1 MAGDGSGWAVGV
13 LIGTGVCV
21 KGSHVLVLLGLCVCV
36 VVGSTP
42 LELLQ
47 EVSNETIKTVK
58 INLCMV
64 CNVRLNTRIKSILA
78 YKSGQK
84 V

>member
-1 MAGDGSGWAVGV
+1 MAGEGRGWAVGV

-21 KGSHVLVLLGLCVCV
+21 NASDVLVLLGLCVCA

-42 LELLQ
+42 PELLQ
-47 EVSNETIKTVK
+47 EVRDETIKTLK

-64 CNVRLNTRIKSILA
+64 CNVRLNIRIKSILA
-78 YKSGQK
+78 YKSDQK